1 LRFPGEEKG
10 VSVLK
15 HPGRFIFGVALLAVI
30 GYALVSFLQEND
42 EARVRRAV
50 YAAVL
55 GVERNDPARYGR
67 VLSASYEDE
76 YGNDKASVLKIAADA
91 FRDYRPFK
99 VEIKALKIEI
109 ESGEATTQVAYRC
122 LFKKSDGGDQIYYD
136 AGKVIASWRKEA
148 SGWKIVKIEYTGSQE
163 MLFLPVVA

>member
-1 LRFPGEEKG
+1 M
-10 VSVLK
+10 LK
-15 HPGRFIFGVALLAVI
+15 HPGRFIFGVAFLAVI

-42 EARVRRAV
+42 EAKIRRTV

-55 GVERNDPARYGR
+55 GVERNEPARYGR
-67 VLSASYEDE
+67 VLSASYKDE

-91 FRDYRPFK
+91 FKDYKPFK
-99 VEIKALKIEI
+99 VEIKALKTEVQ
-109 ESGEATTQVAYRC
+109 GPEATTQIAYRC
-122 LFKKSDGGDQIYYD
+122 LFKKSGGSGQIYYD
-136 AGKVIASWRKEA
+136 AGKLIASWRKET